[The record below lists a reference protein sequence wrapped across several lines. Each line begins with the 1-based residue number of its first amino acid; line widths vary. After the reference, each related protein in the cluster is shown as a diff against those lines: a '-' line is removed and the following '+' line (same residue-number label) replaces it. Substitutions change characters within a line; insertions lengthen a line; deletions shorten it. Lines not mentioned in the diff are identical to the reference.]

1 MRISSKDIWNP
12 EEFSVL
18 RDKIVEDLTPI
29 LPEMAAKLNYQETA
43 ILDNIRSQIRRRIE
57 KSTAMKP
64 VTFVHFYKLPL
75 HEAVN
80 QGNDI
85 DPNQPLII
93 YPSSEID

>member
-12 EEFSVL
+12 EEFSAL
-18 RDKIVEDLTPI
+18 RDKIVEEMTPL
-29 LPEMAAKLNYQETA
+29 LPKIITSSNYREPV

-57 KSTAMKP
+57 KETGMKP

-75 HEAVN
+75 HEAIN
-80 QGNDI
+80 QADDI

-93 YPSSEID
+93 YPSSELD